1 MTAQIDR
8 LRWHQD
14 RRSTMNAEES
24 KRIEMRFERDIA
36 VLAGPV
42 TIGRAIDATSPAAY
56 TSP

>member
-24 KRIEMRFERDIA
+24 KRIEMWFERDIA
-36 VLAGPV
+36 VLAAPAP
-42 TIGRAIDATSPAAY
+42 IGRAMDASSPGAY